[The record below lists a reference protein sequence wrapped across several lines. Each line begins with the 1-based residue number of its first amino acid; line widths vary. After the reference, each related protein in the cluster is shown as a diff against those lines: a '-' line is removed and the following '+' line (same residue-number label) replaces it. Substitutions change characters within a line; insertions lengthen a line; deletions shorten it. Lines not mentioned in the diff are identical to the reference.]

1 MYLKQSDLF
10 TGLGHNFLKQTM
22 AIAEK
27 VSFGKGDFVLKEGD
41 PADCFFILIEGQ
53 ISLLLEGTCEVV
65 YQSSSLGEMFGFSS
79 LIGRDTYF
87 LTARCV
93 RPSVFLKIDRRK
105 MEKILTDDIDNGCLF
120 FKQLSSAIGNRLMT
134 MYAQLAKKTPIVV
147 TDG

>member
-27 VSFGKGDFVLKEGD
+27 ISFEKGDFILKEGE
-41 PADCFFILIEGQ
+41 PADYFFILIEGQ
-53 ISLLLEGTCEVV
+53 ISLLLGCTGKVI

-79 LIGRDTYF
+79 LIGRETYF
-87 LTARCV
+87 LAARCDE
-93 RPSVFLKIDRRK
+93 PSVILRIDRRK
-105 MEKILTDDIDNGCLF
+105 MEKILTDDPDSGCLF

-134 MYAQLAKKTPIVV
+134 MYTQLV
-147 TDG
+147 

>member
-1 MYLKQSDLF
+1 MYLKQSELF

-27 VSFGKGDFVLKEGD
+27 KSFEKGDFVLKEGE

-53 ISLLLEGTCEVV
+53 ISLFLEGTGKVI
-65 YQSSSLGEMFGFSS
+65 YQSSGLGEMFGFSS

-87 LTARCV
+87 LTARCDG
-93 RPSVFLKIDRRK
+93 PSVILKIDRRK

-134 MYAQLAKKTPIVV
+134 MYAQLAKKPPIAV
-147 TDG
+147 TD